1 MANSTNSNTKS
12 NTKLLTEEEKQ
23 AKEYLLDLLCS
34 ITDTSEME
42 ALLDDLLTD
51 KEHIDIIQRYLLMD
65 DLYKGISQRD
75 IASRRKMSLC
85 KITRGS
91 RMLKKKEGY
100 MKKLL
105 SARYDDHTHI

>member
-1 MANSTNSNTKS
+1 MANTSNSNDKNNVLTK
-12 NTKLLTEEEKQ
+12 EEQE

-34 ITDTSEME
+34 ITDKEEMN
-42 ALLDDLLTD
+42 ALLDDLLTE

-75 IASRRKMSLC
+75 IASKRRMSLC

-91 RMLKKKEGY
+91 RMLKKKDGY

-105 SARYDDHTHI
+105 SSRYDDHTHI

>member
-1 MANSTNSNTKS
+1 MANTSNSYDKNNVLTK
-12 NTKLLTEEEKQ
+12 EEQE

-34 ITDTSEME
+34 ITDKEEMN
-42 ALLDDLLTD
+42 ALLDDLLTE

-75 IASRRKMSLC
+75 IASKRRMSLC

-91 RMLKKKEGY
+91 RMLKKKDGY

-105 SARYDDHTHI
+105 SSRYDDHTHI